1 MAELQAAMSAPF
13 FRRGDCVRLRDIREL
28 QARKF
33 LMERGCASAFDLG
46 TAAVAGEP
54 NLHPKARTGIG
65 LALGVHFVQRGLARV
80 TKFNRFE
87 WVSPT

>member
-1 MAELQAAMSAPF
+1 M
-13 FRRGDCVRLRDIREL
+13 RRRDLREF

-54 NLHPKARTGIG
+54 KLHAKARAGIG
-65 LALGVHFVQRGLARV
+65 LALGVHFVQLGIAQV
-80 TKFNRFE
+80 TRFNQFE
-87 WVSPT
+87 WVPST